1 MTHPWRL
8 VSTLLAIVLAWA
20 LSACSKPIPPEKSAY
35 VGDWR
40 GTGMELSIY
49 QEGSV
54 EYTRVQGGS
63 RKSINMPLK
72 EFQGDNFVIGVG
84 PLSTTFLVSPPPHQV
99 GVDWKMTVDG
109 VELTKLKE

>member
-8 VSTLLAIVLAWA
+8 IGTLPAIVLTCA
-20 LSACSKPIPPEKSAY
+20 LSACGQPIPPEKAAY

-40 GTGMELSIY
+40 GTGMELSID
-49 QEGSV
+49 QDGSV
-54 EYTRVQGGS
+54 EYTRVQGGG

-72 EFQGDNFVIGVG
+72 EFQGDNFVVGVG
-84 PLSTTFLVSPPPHQV
+84 LLSTTFLVSPPPHKV
-99 GVDWKMTVDG
+99 GTDWKMTVDG